1 MYMYTYLT
9 VLTYPTIPSR
19 YLCTAEVKEDNSK
32 CKEDQFIN
40 KVISHH
46 KLHLGT
52 VYTTT
57 KKINHTH
64 PATSLYRP

>member
-1 MYMYTYLT
+1 MYMYTYL
-9 VLTYPTIPSR
+9 PTSVPSR
-19 YLCTAEVKEDNSK
+19 YLCTAEVKEDNSR

-46 KLHLGT
+46 KLPGT
-52 VYTTT
+52 SRYCIHYHE
-57 KKINHTH
+57 KINHTH

>member
-1 MYMYTYLT
+1 MYLYTYLP
-9 VLTYPTIPSR
+9 TYPTVPSR
-19 YLCTAEVKEDNSK
+19 YLCTAEVKE
-32 CKEDQFIN
+32 EDQFIGG
-40 KVISHH
+40 KQSHISSQ
-46 KLHLGT
+46 LHLGT